1 MKISDDTLN
10 ALLAFMSENKGATA
24 GLLLGQDILRDLE
37 EKEEQKDVENGESV
51 HDGTTD
57 N

>member
-1 MKISDDTLN
+1 MKISNDTLN

-37 EKEEQKDVENGESV
+37 EKSKKDVKNGESV